1 MKILYLH
8 QYFNTPSMSGITRSY
23 EMARRLVQRGH
34 EVHMITADCTREGGG
49 WHETVE
55 SGIHVHWIPVAYANQ
70 MSFARRI
77 RAFLEFAWFSGRR
90 AARQQAD
97 LVFATSTPLTIA
109 LPAVYAARKL
119 RVPMVFEVR
128 DLWPEVPIALGALR
142 SRWSIAAARRLER
155 FAYAHAAHVVA
166 LSPGMRDGIVSTG
179 YPAERV
185 TVVPNACDVEL
196 FRVPEA
202 QGEAFRRAHG
212 WLGQRPLVLYGGTLG
227 LVNGVDYLARV
238 AAAALARDPE
248 VRFLV
253 VGSGKQYE
261 KVRDEAR
268 RLGVLDRN
276 FFMLPPLP
284 KANMPAVLSAADL
297 ATSLFIGLKAL
308 ETNSAN
314 KLFDALAAGRPVAVN
329 HGGWLAEL
337 IERTGCGL
345 TLDPS
350 NPQAAAERIVG
361 ALGDPGWKARARAA
375 ARRLAD
381 TELNREYLF
390 ERWQAAVLGAA
401 SPGLLRRA
409 A

>member
-23 EMARRLVQRGH
+23 EMARRLVERGH
-34 EVHMITADCTREGGG
+34 EVHMITADCTSEGRG
-49 WHETVE
+49 WRETVE
-55 SGIHVHWIPVAYANQ
+55 SGIRVHWIPVAYANE
-70 MSFARRI
+70 MSFPRRI
-77 RAFLEFAWFSGRR
+77 RAFFEFAWFSGRR

-142 SRWSIAAARRLER
+142 SPWTIAAARRLER
-155 FAYAHAAHVVA
+155 FAYANAAHVVA
-166 LSPGMRDGIVSTG
+166 LSPGMRDGIVATG

-196 FRVPEA
+196 FRVPEE
-202 QGEAFRRAHG
+202 QGEAFRRAQP
-212 WLGQRPLVLYGGTLG
+212 WLGRRPLVLYGGTLG
-227 LVNGVDYLARV
+227 LVNGVDYLVRV
-238 AAAALARDPE
+238 AAATLPRDPE

-253 VGSGKQYE
+253 VGSGKQFE

-268 RLGVLDRN
+268 RLGVLERN
-276 FFMLPPLP
+276 FFLLPSVP
-284 KANMPAVLSAADL
+284 KAQMPAVLSAADL

-308 ETNSAN
+308 EANSAN

-337 IERTGCGL
+337 LDRTGCGL
-345 TLDPS
+345 KLDPQ
-350 NPQAAAERIVG
+350 NLQAAAERMVT
-361 ALGDPGWKARARAA
+361 ALGDPVWKARARAA

-381 TELNREYLF
+381 TEFNREQLF

-401 SPGLLRRA
+401 SPAQLRRA